1 MSGEEIRP
9 ETEHDLSEPDVP
21 PDPVLIPVRRPVES
35 EDDNAAESEESAAD
49 GNGPPTFVTM
59 LAPIE
64 LQIGQ
69 NIVTALRREDVVGVV
84 TTVMEGEDGLQRIIS
99 IGLSAEQLGEIQRMI
114 EGARRDAPRSRVPCL
129 GFHCVLQERESTAGG
144 GTPQVEPG
152 SRGG

>member
-1 MSGEEIRP
+1 MSGEEVRP
-9 ETEHDLSEPDVP
+9 ETEHDLSEPDAP
-21 PDPVLIPVRRPVES
+21 PDPVLIPVRQPLES
-35 EDDNAAESEESAAD
+35 EDDGAEEPEESEAG

-99 IGLSAEQLGEIQRMI
+99 VGLSAEQLGEIQRMI
-114 EGARRDAPRSRVPCL
+114 ERARRDAPRSRVPCL
-129 GFHCVLQERESTAGG
+129 GFHCVLQERETTAGG
-144 GTPQVEPG
+144 GTQPIEPG
-152 SRGG
+152 SPEG